1 MGATHTGAGGGN
13 SRASGRCRSDDF
25 PLGAPCP
32 SYSDHR
38 ARWCLLAVA
47 AVATL
52 LSPALAVPA
61 SAHGSVANPV
71 SRNYG
76 CWQRWG
82 GDFQNPRM
90 ATEDPMCWQ
99 AWQTDTNAMWNWNG
113 LFREGVAG
121 NHQAAIPNGQLC
133 SGGRTENGRYR
144 AMDAVGAW
152 RTTSVANNFRLKFYD
167 QASHGA
173 DYIRVYATRQGYDAL
188 TTPLAWSHLELVG
201 QIGNTPASQ
210 WQREAGGVSVEVPVN
225 APNRTGRHVIF
236 TIWQASHSDQSYYI
250 CSDVQ
255 FGGGLHAADAPPA
268 AEQSA
273 ADHLADPHSPADDPA
288 DHRPDHD
295 RSAGGGGVLGDVPDH
310 QHLVRRLP
318 GRGAGDGGQRAHPRL
333 AGELDVRQRPT
344 GQPGLER
351 HGQFQRLHGDRH
363 QRQLQRQP
371 RRRSQ
376 HHLRAPGLERQHQQH
391 ADADLH
397 GDRLTP
403 VGAAPSPS
411 ARPRPAGRRRPAC

>member
-1 MGATHTGAGGGN
+1 MSKILRS
-13 SRASGRCRSDDF
+13 SRA
-25 PLGAPCP
+25 LG
-32 SYSDHR
+32 
-38 ARWCLLAVA
+38 LLAVA
-47 AVATL
+47 AIATL
-52 LSPALAVPA
+52 LSTALAVPA

-210 WQREAGGVSVEVPVN
+210 WRPETGGVSVEVPVN

-255 FGGGLHAADAPPA
+255 FGGGSTPPSSPPPSSPPPTTSPTPTPPPTTAPPTTAPPTTAPPA
-268 AEQSA
+268 TGACSAMYRVTNTWSGGFQAEVQVT
-273 ADHLADPHSPADDPA
+273 
-288 DHRPDHD
+288 
-295 RSAGGGGVLGDVPDH
+295 AGNAPIRGWRVTWTYANGQQVSQVWNATVSSSGSTVTATNVSYNGSL
-310 QHLVRRLP
+310 
-318 GRGAGDGGQRAHPRL
+318 GAGASTTFGLL
-333 AGELDVRQRPT
+333 ASSGSTNNTPT
-344 GQPGLER
+344 
-351 HGQFQRLHGDRH
+351 
-363 QRQLQRQP
+363 
-371 RRRSQ
+371 
-376 HHLRAPGLERQHQQH
+376 
-391 ADADLH
+391 
-397 GDRLTP
+397 LTCT
-403 VGAAPSPS
+403 ATA
-411 ARPRPAGRRRPAC
+411 

>member
-1 MGATHTGAGGGN
+1 MSN
-13 SRASGRCRSDDF
+13 VLRSSRAVWLS
-25 PLGAPCP
+25 
-32 SYSDHR
+32 
-38 ARWCLLAVA
+38 AVA
-47 AVATL
+47 AVAAVAVATL
-52 LSPALAVPA
+52 LATTALVAPA
-61 SAHGSVANPV
+61 SAHGSVANPI

-113 LFREGVAG
+113 LYREGVAG

-144 AMDAVGAW
+144 AMDVPGAW

-210 WQREAGGVSVEVPVN
+210 WQSEPGGVSIKVPVN
-225 APNRTGRHVIF
+225 APGRTGRHVIF

-255 FGGGLHAADAPPA
+255 FGGGSTPPTTAPPTTTPPPTIPPTSNPPTVPPTTGVPA
-268 AEQSA
+268 AGTCSA
-273 ADHLADPHSPADDPA
+273 TYRVTSTWTGGFQGEVQVTAGNTTIRGWRVNWTYANGQQISQFWNANISSSGSTVTATNVGYNGNLG
-288 DHRPDHD
+288 
-295 RSAGGGGVLGDVPDH
+295 AGGSATFGFLGSGSSNVP
-310 QHLVRRLP
+310 
-318 GRGAGDGGQRAHPRL
+318 
-333 AGELDVRQRPT
+333 T
-344 GQPGLER
+344 
-351 HGQFQRLHGDRH
+351 
-363 QRQLQRQP
+363 
-371 RRRSQ
+371 
-376 HHLRAPGLERQHQQH
+376 
-391 ADADLH
+391 
-397 GDRLTP
+397 LTCT
-403 VGAAPSPS
+403 VMA
-411 ARPRPAGRRRPAC
+411 